1 MLMKSF
7 DTLADHLQ
15 EVMVE
20 SLPTMVDKHIKEQVE
35 KQVPAQVKVQVLV
48 YVAKGLILERQ
59 QHKEKRDK
67 MIAKAIYKSV
77 GTYRLKFP
85 HRFKKCLRQLVKTPF
100 HAPKDQVQS
109 HDNDHPDG
117 AEKRYRRIVPNA
129 DERKSSSEIV
139 LEGLKSYNNDVR
151 YGYIQ
156 RDLTEDKVEY
166 LKLFEEEIE
175 VSQPN
180 EKMGDVCEWKTTWT
194 MKGTPRIIDP

>member
-85 HRFKKCLRQLVKTPF
+85 HRFKKTLAIRSRDQDDPHDDAHPEGENSANWKKTSEYE
-100 HAPKDQVQS
+100 AYQVSQDIMEEVS
-109 HDNDHPDG
+109 LTIDE
-117 AEKRYRRIVPNA
+117 AELKKIA
-129 DERKSSSEIV
+129 DEMLR
-139 LEGLKSYNNDVR
+139 
-151 YGYIQ
+151 
-156 RDLTEDKVEY
+156 
-166 LKLFEEEIE
+166 
-175 VSQPN
+175 
-180 EKMGDVCEWKTTWT
+180 
-194 MKGTPRIIDP
+194 